1 MSAWSERQCLVC
13 VISCLLLS
21 IAAAANSPKMNQQ
34 EAATWSGRM
43 GRNSAARRLH
53 TQLLYDAYR
62 DRLRA
67 EEEVREEEGKD
78 AAMDEQS
85 LEHSWKYFD
94 RVSKED
100 REEAAAEKKK
110 PPVSGMLILKMNN
123 EPAAINSTA
132 KATHQ
137 QEEENRVKALQLQPV
152 AVATSRPIPKL
163 SSEKLSTSLGETLTK
178 SGSLGLSAVTRLMDA
193 LEQLEQNDLVSEL
206 AKRIGAG
213 METKLSSNSSLLLGL
228 ATSEQTLN
236 ELLDDV
242 DPQRVATHFKN
253 VLKDLKK
260 RRPVDQLGGLY
271 DDYLQ
276 IFNQALSG
284 QKFARAST
292 SKGEGP
298 EQTRKYVKLQK
309 PPAGETKYANALET
323 FLKMSKENQLNGGLK
338 PYYLPKSKNRQLIW
352 NEVPLIKPE
361 HSAEP
366 QKLKAESMR
375 RLHDVKKKL
384 KLLDS
389 DERDSKMKLKTQPG
403 TAEVESAP
411 ALDANVIINGLKAI
425 KKAPFYNLF
434 VEYQRQMLNLKQS
447 LQCKQD
453 WWKNVMDKGAEF
465 ASAMSKRNV
474 PNYLYPLPAPGV
486 PSAPAVPAPVPFPE
500 ALMKQAGSM
509 PQIGGNVMD
518 NMASQMNISPLELAQ
533 RLVGSSP
540 RPIATATERMPT
552 EYGPVQGPLVGQL
565 MSVPLNTVRKTQQ
578 FVPQTSVQ
586 PPQMKE
592 NIIAEPTTLEPP
604 VQDQPAQEPSKNVS
618 SKHESTLG
626 QESSNIAPVLDKI
639 LQRLETIQELK
650 CNSSTFK
657 VDEKEE
663 LPDLPCCFAD
673 ADAAPCDI
681 NGSWESHYTGVRI
694 NIRTPKKGKQREGE
708 SKPTCYNP
716 KGDKSRRQ
724 CVKMNQSQLKDKS
737 DAKKEEQLHGGLT
750 LNVSVQE
757 IVPPRTHAIFENLT
771 EWDVSG
777 QSLSELGG
785 PISLAFRKVKS
796 NQIVNF
802 VGYCR
807 NCGCVDTIFGSW
819 TFCQPSRDCQDI
831 TMSITDKRDLLRR
844 YNLDEKRRN
853 RYKEQLYLGSKFARL
868 EKERMEAELMKFE
881 RSTLPP
887 QLQQN

>member
-1 MSAWSERQCLVC
+1 MSAWSERQRLVC
-13 VISCLLLS
+13 VVCCLLLS
-21 IAAAANSPKMNQQ
+21 IVAAANSQQMNRQ
-34 EAATWSGRM
+34 ETATGSGRLS
-43 GRNSAARRLH
+43 RNSAARRLH

-94 RVSKED
+94 RHSKED
-100 REEAAAEKKK
+100 REEAAKEKKK
-110 PPVSGMLILKMNN
+110 PPISGMLIFKMNN
-123 EPAAINSTA
+123 EHAAINSTA
-132 KATHQ
+132 KATHK
-137 QEEENRVKALQLQPV
+137 QEAEDHAKALRLQPS
-152 AVATSRPIPKL
+152 AVPTPRLNPKL
-163 SSEKLSTSLGETLTK
+163 SSEKLSTSLRETLAK

-206 AKRIGAG
+206 AKRISAG
-213 METKLSSNSSLLLGL
+213 METKLSSNSSLLVGL

-253 VLKDLKK
+253 ILKDLK
-260 RRPVDQLGGLY
+260 RSRPIDQLGGLY

-284 QKFARAST
+284 EKVTREST

-298 EQTRKYVKLQK
+298 EQTRKYGKLK
-309 PPAGETKYANALET
+309 KLPAAETKYASALET

-361 HSAEP
+361 HSREP

-375 RLHDVKKKL
+375 RLHD
-384 KLLDS
+384 S
-389 DERDSKMKLKTQPG
+389 DERDSKVKLKTQPAP
-403 TAEVESAP
+403 AEVESAP

-434 VEYQRQMLNLKQS
+434 VEYQRQMLHLKQS
-447 LQCKQD
+447 LQSKQD
-453 WWKNVMDKGAEF
+453 WWKDVLDKGAEF
-465 ASAMSKRNV
+465 ASAMCKRNV
-474 PNYLYPLPAPGV
+474 PNSLYPLPAPG
-486 PSAPAVPAPVPFPE
+486 APAAPVPFPE
-500 ALMKQAGSM
+500 ALMNQAGSM

-518 NMASQMNISPLELAQ
+518 NMASQMNMSPLELAQ

-540 RPIATATERMPT
+540 RPVATTTERMPT
-552 EYGPVQGPLVGQL
+552 EYGPVQGQLVGQL
-565 MSVPLNTVRKTQQ
+565 MNVPLNTVRKTQQ
-578 FVPQTSVQ
+578 FVPQTTVQ
-586 PPQMKE
+586 PPQQHQPQMKE
-592 NIIAEPTTLEPP
+592 NIVADPPTQEDQPSQEPT
-604 VQDQPAQEPSKNVS
+604 KNVS
-618 SKHESTLG
+618 SKHEHTLG

-639 LQRLETIQELK
+639 LQRLETMQELK
-650 CNSSTFK
+650 CNSSSFS
-657 VDEKEE
+657 EKEE

-681 NGSWESHYTGVRI
+681 NGSWESLYAGVRI
-694 NIRTPKKGKQREGE
+694 NVRTPKKGKLREGE
-708 SKPTCYNP
+708 SKPNCYNP

-724 CVKMNQSQLKDKS
+724 CVKISHSQLKDKS
-737 DAKKEEQLHGGLT
+737 DARKEEHLHGGLT

-771 EWDVSG
+771 DWEVSG

-785 PISLAFRKVKS
+785 PISLAFRKLKS

-844 YNLDEKRRN
+844 YSLDEKRRN

-887 QLQQN
+887 QLQPNEAAS